1 MKSKSVV
8 FLSAFV
14 LFFTVFG
21 VETGSAAKT
30 ESAHD
35 RLMRISRERHGV
47 KTPEQKA
54 AEQPKSIWD
63 DDSSSNPYFKSDRK
77 KVRTAADL
85 KKEKAGR
92 EPKRTTFK
100 RRVYTGPS
108 KDEINAAASK
118 KAVEN
123 FKVFLADDEYDAQ
136 FENASYNTAGD
147 SLSVTGLKIVPV
159 KTDARGRRVPYVM
172 SAAEIIVRGMNIGE
186 SNGTPM
192 TKNGELSVRKMEIPV
207 WDEDAVKKG
216 KIEISKMTAAGDI
229 AAFLKERKGKLEKL
243 EITKLRSETIIN
255 EAILNNIVRSK
266 IFAADTLVFD
276 KPELGLETAEG
287 LKRQELTGF
296 RFDAAQID
304 GRNMPDVAAVQ
315 AAMTSYSARVL
326 NTDLVLGARLEAQK
340 EKPQINPEQLKKN
353 VAENKAAIAAAE
365 AEMKSN

>member
-14 LFFTVFG
+14 SFFAVFG
-21 VETGSAAKT
+21 IETGSAAKT

-35 RLMRISRERHGV
+35 RLLRISRERQGL
-47 KTPEQKA
+47 KTEEQKA

-63 DDSSSNPYFKSDRK
+63 DEGASNPYFKSDRK
-77 KVRTAADL
+77 KVRTAVDL
-85 KKEKAGR
+85 KKEKAVR

-108 KDEINAAASK
+108 KDEINEAASK

-123 FKVFLADDEYDAQ
+123 FKAFLSDDKYDAR

-159 KTDARGRRVPYVM
+159 KPDARGRKVPYVLT
-172 SAAEIIVRGMNIGE
+172 AAEIVVRGANIGE

-192 TKNGELSVRKMEIPV
+192 GKNGELSVRKMEIPV
-207 WDEDAVKKG
+207 WDENVVKKG
-216 KIEISKMTAAGDI
+216 KIEIDKMTAAGDV
-229 AAFLKERKGKLEKL
+229 AAFLKERKGKLERL
-243 EITKLRSETIIN
+243 EITKLRSETIVN
-255 EAILNNIVRSK
+255 EAVLNNIVRSK
-266 IFAADTLVFD
+266 VFAADDLAFE

-296 RFDAAQID
+296 RFDSAQID
-304 GRNMPDVAAVQ
+304 GRNMPNVAAVQ

-340 EKPQINPEQLKKN
+340 EKPQINMEQLKKN